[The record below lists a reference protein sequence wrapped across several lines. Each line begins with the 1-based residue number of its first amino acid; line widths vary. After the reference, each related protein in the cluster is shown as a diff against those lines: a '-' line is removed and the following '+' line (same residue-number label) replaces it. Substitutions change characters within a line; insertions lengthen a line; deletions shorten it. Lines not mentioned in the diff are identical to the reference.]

1 MFFFFFVSQALVF
14 VSASLSL
21 SLLKAQSFSVRL
33 TKSSFG
39 FFFCSKK
46 EKFAMNGSEREE
58 GVKMEEC
65 KETVVY
71 MCGYIP
77 GASPEKSPI
86 LSPVPVHLPDSGY
99 GVDSWKDVCG
109 GGCGFAMAIS
119 G

>member
-1 MFFFFFVSQALVF
+1 MSLHV
-14 VSASLSL
+14 SLSL
-21 SLLKAQSFSVRL
+21 SLLKAQAQSFSLRL
-33 TKSSFG
+33 TKSLFG
-39 FFFCSKK
+39 FFFLGSKK

-58 GVKMEEC
+58 GVKVEEC

-86 LSPVPVHLPDSGY
+86 LSPVPVQLPGSGY
-99 GVDSWKDVCG
+99 GGDSWKDVCG

>member
-1 MFFFFFVSQALVF
+1 MVFF
-14 VSASLSL
+14 
-21 SLLKAQSFSVRL
+21 
-33 TKSSFG
+33 G
-39 FFFCSKK
+39 SKK

-86 LSPVPVHLPDSGY
+86 LSPVPVQLPGSGC
-99 GVDSWKDVCG
+99 GGDSWKDVCG